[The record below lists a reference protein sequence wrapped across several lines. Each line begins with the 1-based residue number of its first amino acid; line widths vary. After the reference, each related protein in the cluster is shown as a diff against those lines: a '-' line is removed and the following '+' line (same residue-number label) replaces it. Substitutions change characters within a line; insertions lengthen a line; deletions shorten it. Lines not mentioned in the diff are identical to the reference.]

1 MHLNAL
7 DIVVI
12 VVYMAMM
19 SLIGVYFSRRQTS
32 RAEFFLG
39 GRSMH
44 WLLVGGSLSLF
55 STISFMSVP
64 GEMISYGLGLFVAYL
79 ILPFVIPV
87 TNRVVLPVMMRLPIN
102 SAYEYLEKRF
112 GAGVSRFSAY
122 VFVAKTLLWMGAII
136 YSASLAISEVTGWS
150 IFFIITVIG
159 GITTFYTSAGGLRTV
174 IWTDFIQTLLFTA
187 SALVIP
193 IFIWI
198 VIGKGPLSW
207 WETFSQA
214 GRTEIETFSLDPT
227 VRITTLGNTLS
238 VFFWFICT
246 NASDQMIVQRYLST
260 PSIKTARRSLWIF
273 ALSTMLS
280 ILFLMICG
288 LALFAFYAE
297 RSGLPLHEFQ
307 QQVVVR
313 ADRVMPMFIAQELPH
328 GISGLIVAGL
338 LAAAMSG
345 LSSGMNAI
353 SSVIINDFAPRLS
366 RFRIFKRSLILERM
380 IGICMGMLGIALAVG
395 ITLTMQ
401 HGDLNL
407 AELSGRLNHVLIGPL
422 AVLFFSGILLR
433 RAVGGSVIIG
443 FIFATAVSMLI
454 SFGHQIFGLEQRL
467 SYTWIL
473 PCSFVVGLVTT
484 GAVSYLFKPPA
495 NLAIGSLRLGGES
508 NR

>member
-12 VVYMAMM
+12 VLYMTMM

-32 RAEFFLG
+32 RSEFFLG

-44 WLLVGGSLSLF
+44 WILVGGSLSLF

-64 GEMISYGLGLFVAYL
+64 GEMISYGVGLFVAYL
-79 ILPFVIPV
+79 ILPVVIPV
-87 TNRVVLPVMMRLPIN
+87 TNRIVLPVLMRLPIT
-102 SAYEYLEKRF
+102 SAYEYLNRRF
-112 GAGVSRFSAY
+112 GKRVNRVSAY
-122 VFVAKTLLWMGAII
+122 VFVFKTLLWMGAII

-159 GITTFYTSAGGLRTV
+159 LITTFYTSAGGLRTV
-174 IWTDFIQTLLFTA
+174 VWTDFIQTLLFTA
-187 SALVIP
+187 CALVIP
-193 IFIWI
+193 IFIGI
-198 VIGKGPLSW
+198 VMGKGPISW

-214 GRTEIETFSLDPT
+214 GRTEIQTFSLDPT
-227 VRITTLGNTLS
+227 VRITTVGNTLS

-260 PSIKTARRSLWIF
+260 PSIKTARRSLWVF
-273 ALSTMLS
+273 ALSTAIS
-280 ILFLMICG
+280 IFFLMVCG
-288 LALFAFYAE
+288 LALFAYYAE
-297 RSGLPLHEFQ
+297 RSGLPLQEFQ

-313 ADRVMPMFIAQELPH
+313 ADRVMPRFIAQELPH

-353 SSVIINDFAPRLS
+353 ASVIIEDFAPRLS
-366 RFRIFKRSLILERM
+366 GFRIFKQPLILERM
-380 IGICMGMLGIALAVG
+380 VG
-395 ITLTMQ
+395 ITMGIIGIGLAVAITITMR

-433 RAVGGSVIIG
+433 RAAAGSVLVGLISS
-443 FIFATAVSMLI
+443 TLVSMLI
-454 SFGHQIFGLEQRL
+454 SFGHSILGFEQRI
-467 SYTWIL
+467 SFTWML
-473 PCSFVVGLVTT
+473 PCSVVMGLVTT
-484 GAVSYLFKPPA
+484 AAASYLFKPPSDLAIA
-495 NLAIGSLRLGGES
+495 NLTLRRES
-508 NR
+508 SG